1 MLLCITIVILC
12 EYGRCTILQTSNRQL
27 RSAVVLIDSVNIENM
42 LSRRVWV
49 PPSLHRVI
57 NSVIASMQFL
67 SRVAMT
73 HDIDVISVCP
83 SVCLFVRHVVVLCP
97 HHIVKLEF
105 CTGDSTVVSRVN
117 GNGKI

>member
-1 MLLCITIVILC
+1 MDLHLHRVHFL
-12 EYGRCTILQTSNRQL
+12 
-27 RSAVVLIDSVNIENM
+27 VDSVNIENM

-73 HDIDVISVCP
+73 HDIDVISVSP

-105 CTGDSTVVSRVN
+105 CTGAVMGDSTVVSR
-117 GNGKI
+117 GFPA